1 MHVGGAPRRK
11 VRTTVQANAN
21 QDIYILIRLSKFQKW
36 HNSYNKR
43 PKGPHIVHLS
53 TICHHFCLLIGPEN
67 TKLVEDVEIL
77 LPVKFRLNSV
87 QRFERRSR
95 KCLSQSEARMAI
107 LFF

>member
-1 MHVGGAPRRK
+1 MSQPISGQGSHLVFPIGP
-11 VRTTVQANAN
+11 
-21 QDIYILIRLSKFQKW
+21 
-36 HNSYNKR
+36 NKR

-87 QRFERRSR
+87 QQFERRSR
-95 KCLSQSEARMAI
+95 KCLSQSEARVAI